1 MYGAIGQRILWV
13 SSVIAV
19 TTRPI
24 TQTISL
30 LLILLPV
37 VASVTSHSRAQ
48 VSFIRSYKRV
58 YYELLAQRFDAR
70 YRAEVQPHVLM
81 SLLRRWTATSRA
93 ARGDARRAL
102 AEGREDPPP
111 GR

>member
-30 LLILLPV
+30 LLILL
-37 VASVTSHSRAQ
+37 VASGTSHSRAQ
-48 VSFIRSYKRV
+48 VAFIRSYKRV

>member
-1 MYGAIGQRILWV
+1 MYGAVGQRILWV
-13 SSVIAV
+13 SSVTAV

-30 LLILLPV
+30 LLILL
-37 VASVTSHSRAQ
+37 VASVTSHSRALPGA
-48 VSFIRSYKRV
+48 FIRSYKRV

>member
-30 LLILLPV
+30 LLILL